1 MVCDH
6 PQGQQ
11 RELPSCLPTATELI
25 ALRDVIIPK
34 LMESGDNAKLTEVKK
49 CLWKLLITEVVPID
63 DSALNVN
70 RICVCLWLDSLISG
84 FRPPTKATQTPD
96 EIELCVD
103 SDFEKKETT
112 VWMEEWLLTN
122 GSQRYPEH
130 VDLVAGR
137 ALACRSLERLSEY
150 EVKTIISDTN
160 KEVLDHLVTFLER
173 AATINTYERTGDL
186 YLHELMRGKLSC
198 ARQSTLA
205 WRETPM
211 KKLPQQYGPTTN
223 DLVRPFIEKNAA
235 DQLAETN
242 WKIVDSTDILVLLA
256 TLLREQIDGL
266 PLFVL
271 ANDHIP
277 RSESKLLKRVPHLFT
292 VNGAVLPLLD
302 SDYGVVFRKTLYVIN
317 RQQPYAM
324 LKLIMFYVHKL
335 SEVFDSD
342 SESAESARRLRQ
354 FVSAIADPTS
364 ISTNNPF
371 IQLMHR

>member
-1 MVCDH
+1 MC
-6 PQGQQ
+6 
-11 RELPSCLPTATELI
+11 A
-25 ALRDVIIPK
+25 
-34 LMESGDNAKLTEVKK
+34 
-49 CLWKLLITEVVPID
+49 
-63 DSALNVN
+63 
-70 RICVCLWLDSLISG
+70 WLDSLISG

-103 SDFEKKETT
+103 SDFEKKETP

-137 ALACRSLERLSEY
+137 ALASRSLERLSEY
-150 EVKTIISDTN
+150 EVKTVISDTN

-211 KKLPQQYGPTTN
+211 KKLPHSKGLQQMILFALY
-223 DLVRPFIEKNAA
+223 EKNAA

-256 TLLREQIDGL
+256 TLLREQIDAF

-277 RSESKLLKRVPHLFT
+277 RLNQS
-292 VNGAVLPLLD
+292 
-302 SDYGVVFRKTLYVIN
+302 Y
-317 RQQPYAM
+317 
-324 LKLIMFYVHKL
+324 
-335 SEVFDSD
+335 
-342 SESAESARRLRQ
+342 
-354 FVSAIADPTS
+354 
-364 ISTNNPF
+364 
-371 IQLMHR
+371 